1 MCPDIW
7 RSLTLNSRYASPVKK
22 KGNAEKSEACVDL
35 GKKSSSHPS
44 YRKTIFNISQISLS
58 LRSTEKKNVRNY
70 IYIYI
75 IIIPKILKYRSQY
88 SSILSHFSS
97 YNYILP
103 KYSRRPPPPLFS
115 RQRKRGWCKRYQRL
129 WRPASLEHPQ
139 PRARRHTIYW

>member
-35 GKKSSSHPS
+35 AKKSSSHPS

-58 LRSTEKKNVRNY
+58 LRSTEKKNVLNY

-75 IIIPKILKYRSQY
+75 ITIPKILKYRSQY
-88 SSILSHFSS
+88 SSILSHFSF
-97 YNYILP
+97 YNYIQNINKNNYFQNILDDHHHPCSRGRESEVGASVTSDYGGLP
-103 KYSRRPPPPLFS
+103 R
-115 RQRKRGWCKRYQRL
+115 
-129 WRPASLEHPQ
+129 
-139 PRARRHTIYW
+139 